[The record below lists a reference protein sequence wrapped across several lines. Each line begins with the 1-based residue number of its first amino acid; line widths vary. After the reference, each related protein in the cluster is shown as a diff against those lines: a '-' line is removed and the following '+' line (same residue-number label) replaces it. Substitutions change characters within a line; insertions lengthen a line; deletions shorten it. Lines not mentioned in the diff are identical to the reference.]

1 MTHGT
6 EIYIDEIRV
15 LGETIRAAIRGNDTI
30 ILRGI
35 QAMES
40 TIWNKVRASESII
53 STIIANSADKLD
65 LNDPSKDKAS
75 KIRTHIMNEWKDK
88 WRGVS
93 AENIIDTLVE
103 LERLDL
109 IDIFTRIYINRYGK
123 EETVITDV
131 SLKPIWDDVIEET
144 VTEGGDRYI
153 FASSIG
159 KLIGLSI
166 AGNKPDVRGRRSWG
180 VASWRPVAVATRS
193 ADPDGKLSK
202 NELEEIFVKT
212 AHQGKRKFYEM
223 RERDKA
229 KAEEIRFIVSDDGEY
244 VIINRNAI
252 LAYEM
257 IVENARRLTMGRFVE

>member
-1 MTHGT
+1 MARGT

-15 LGETIRAAIRGNDTI
+15 LGETIRDAIRSNDII

-53 STIIANSADKLD
+53 STIIGNSADKLD
-65 LNDPSKDKAS
+65 LSNPEKDKAS
-75 KIRTHIMNEWKDK
+75 KIRTHIMNEWRNK

-93 AENIIDTLVE
+93 AENILATLEE
-103 LERLDL
+103 LERLEL
-109 IDIFTRIYINRYGK
+109 IDIFTRTYINRQGK
-123 EETVITDV
+123 EETVIKEV
-131 SLKPIWDDVIEET
+131 SLKPIWDDVIEEMIIS
-144 VTEGGDRYI
+144 GSDRYI

-166 AGNKPDVRGRRSWG
+166 AGNIPDRRGRRAWG
-180 VASWRPVAVATRS
+180 VGSWRPVSVATRS
-193 ADPDGKLSK
+193 ADPDGRISK
-202 NELEEIFVKT
+202 KELEEVFIQST
-212 AHQGKRKFYEM
+212 HDGKRKFYEM

-229 KAEEIRFIVSDDGEY
+229 KAEEIRFMKDDGAY

-252 LAYEM
+252 LAYER
-257 IVENARRLTMGRFVE
+257 ILENARRLTMERFRE

>member
-1 MTHGT
+1 MAIGT

-15 LGETIRAAIRGNDTI
+15 LGETIRDAIRENDI
-30 ILRGI
+30 LLLRGI

-40 TIWNKVRASESII
+40 TIWNKVRASESIV
-53 STIIANSADKLD
+53 STIIANSADELD
-65 LNDPSKDKAS
+65 SANPNKDRAS
-75 KIRTHIMNEWKDK
+75 KIRTHIMNEWRKK

-109 IDIFTRIYINRYGK
+109 LDIFTRKYINRHGG
-123 EETVITDV
+123 EETVIAEV
-131 SLKPIWDDVIEET
+131 SLKPIWDDVIEEI
-144 VTEGGDRYI
+144 VTAGGDRYI

-166 AGNKPDVRGRRSWG
+166 AGKVPDRRGRRSWG

-193 ADPDGKLSK
+193 ADPDGRISK
-202 NELEEIFVKT
+202 KELGEIFVKAT
-212 AHQGKRKFYEM
+212 HEGKRKFYEM

-229 KAEEIRFIVSDDGEY
+229 KAEEIRFIVNDDGGY
-244 VIINRNAI
+244 VTINRNAI
-252 LAYEM
+252 LAYERV
-257 IVENARRLTMGRFVE
+257 VENARRLTEERFRE